1 MSDTLFRGG
10 TPSEQLFEPSIES
23 FVLPQ
28 TVKALVQQGA
38 GVLLL
43 MKQNGTWDLPGGKLD
58 PDENLDMAMR
68 RELSEEI
75 GMTPATLV
83 FHGEALRH
91 RENRLPVRVSFYRAT
106 FKSGWTTGDIIL
118 STEHRELVIAD
129 ADLIARLPMMDAYR
143 QTALDMLLASG

>member
-1 MSDTLFRGG
+1 MSETLYRGG
-10 TPSEQLFEPSIES
+10 MPSTQVSDFSAEPFI
-23 FVLPQ
+23 LPQ

-38 GVLLL
+38 GLLLL

-68 RELSEEI
+68 RELSEEV

-83 FHGEALRH
+83 FHGEVLRH

-106 FKSGWTTGDIIL
+106 FKPGWTTGNIIL

-129 ADLIARLPMMDAYR
+129 ADLIARLPMIDAYR
-143 QTALDMLLASG
+143 QTALDVLHTLR